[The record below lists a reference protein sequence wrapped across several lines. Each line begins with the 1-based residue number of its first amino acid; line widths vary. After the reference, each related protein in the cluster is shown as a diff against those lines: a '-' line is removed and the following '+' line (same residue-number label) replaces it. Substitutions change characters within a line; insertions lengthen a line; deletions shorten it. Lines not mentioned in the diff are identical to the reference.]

1 MSEDTNT
8 QQTEGADSN
17 DADGGGEQPGQGER
31 TFTEA
36 QLQAIVRDRVERERG
51 KYADYE
57 TLKGA
62 AAQWEEHRKA
72 QMSELE
78 KAQTRIT
85 ELEAA
90 NAQAQEQAAQT
101 LIRSAFLA
109 EAVKLGATHP
119 EDAYLL
125 AELDGVNLDE
135 SGTVVGVVEAVAA
148 LAEAGRL
155 VMAGKAKAPNLD
167 GGAGSGTRTG
177 DRGSIERAVA
187 QLTPEE
193 LHVARSMQLTA
204 EQYAESKLEI
214 AKATT

>member
-1 MSEDTNT
+1 MTEELKT
-8 QQTEGADSN
+8 QQTEGADSK
-17 DADGGGEQPGQGER
+17 DANAGGEQAGQGGR

-36 QLQAIVRDRVERERG
+36 ELQAVVRDRLERQRSQF
-51 KYADYE
+51 ADYDK
-57 TLKGA
+57 LKEA
-62 AAQWEEHRKA
+62 AGQWEEHRLA

-78 KAQTRIT
+78 KAQTRIV
-85 ELEAA
+85 ELERASA
-90 NAQAQEQAAQT
+90 EAQEQAAQT

-135 SGTVVGVVEAVAA
+135 GGKVVGVTEAVAA

-177 DRGSIERAVA
+177 DRSSIERAVRE
-187 QLTPEE
+187 LTPDE

-204 EQYAESKLEI
+204 EEYAESKLEI
-214 AKATT
+214 AKAAT